1 MRLMDLV
8 EAFKM
13 IGAIEMIVDIGK
25 KSGMGGM
32 CWRFC

>member
-1 MRLMDLV
+1 MDLV

-13 IGAIEMIVDIGK
+13 IGAIGMIVAIGK
-25 KSGMGGM
+25 RSGMGGM